1 MSVQPSANSRSASV
15 PGRSDKARIVDYL
28 RAIAR
33 ELRSGGRQVEG
44 AGVTS
49 AQLDVL
55 RALQPGPAYSINDLA
70 ARTFTHQSSV
80 STIVGRLADEGL
92 VSRISSKTDARRTSI
107 SLTNAGRAMLRRS
120 SDSSEQRLLSA
131 MKGLSRNELSE
142 VAGCLEKLS
151 SILARRRD

>member
-1 MSVQPSANSRSASV
+1 MPVQSTSTSRTTSL
-15 PGRSDKARIVDYL
+15 PGRSDKARIVEYL
-28 RAIAR
+28 RTIAR
-33 ELRSGGRQVEG
+33 ELRSGRRQLEG
-44 AGVTS
+44 DSVTS

-55 RALQPGPAYSINDLA
+55 RALQSGRATSINDLA

-131 MKGLSRNELSE
+131 MKGLSRDELSE

>member
-1 MSVQPSANSRSASV
+1 MPVQPAATSRSTSLS
-15 PGRSDKARIVDYL
+15 GRSDKARIVDSL
-28 RAIAR
+28 RTIAR
-33 ELRSGGRQVEG
+33 ELRSGGRHVEG

-55 RALQPGPAYSINDLA
+55 RALQSGPAYSVNELA

-80 STIVGRLADEGL
+80 STMVGRLADEGL

-107 SLTNAGRAMLRRS
+107 SLTNAGRAMLKRS

-131 MKGLSRNELSE
+131 MKGLNRNELSE

-151 SILARRRD
+151 GILTRRKA